1 MNIAVVSCAS
11 KKADYT
17 CSAYEMYSVS
27 NTFKTQAELASK
39 MYDKYYIMSAKYGI
53 ISPDKEIEPYNLTL
67 HTKRLTTGNL
77 ITEEAKIELKSKIKK
92 QLDYLISEG
101 CEIDFHL
108 SNDYYN
114 LLSSK
119 HQNHP
124 KITHIKPQKLQSVTV
139 QLYKEGIEKFDKGET
154 REEVVH
160 YLSTTIKTGNEDRES
175 EKPSWWYHPI
185 EEPFWGRS
193 HELAKKYRL
202 NDGNLF
208 MHYHQDTVQSK
219 HVMGWTNQ
227 LDNLKQLKQTDSES
241 WRICGKN
248 DTPFVTED
256 RLQEIELYKQN
267 NPPKETKV
275 LDDLDDL
282 DNLIPKT
289 KPKSV
294 SSFINKNELQS
305 TISKYYLNGLVES
318 VKWTIEDN
326 ALEID
331 FQSPNKDMIGR
342 VQHAGFPLENSEFA
356 VYDTSKLNKLLGIT
370 SGEVVLEL
378 EKVQS
383 IYTKLIISD
392 LNYTLNFSL
401 TDLLMIQ
408 DVGNVTDPDNYEIVG
423 ELGSEEITAIVRAHS
438 ALESDNVIVKID
450 RDLDGEDILVMS
462 FGDNSNHTNKID
474 YQIPNATLDN
484 VPYGINIPFN
494 SALIKTILNNN
505 KDAEL
510 AILKVNSQGLMK
522 LEFEGEDWKS
532 FYYIIR
538 KADV

>member
-1 MNIAVVSCAS
+1 MV
-11 KKADYT
+11 
-17 CSAYEMYSVS
+17 
-27 NTFKTQAELASK
+27 
-39 MYDKYYIMSAKYGI
+39 
-53 ISPDKEIEPYNLTL
+53 
-67 HTKRLTTGNL
+67 
-77 ITEEAKIELKSKIKK
+77 
-92 QLDYLISEG
+92 
-101 CEIDFHL
+101 
-108 SNDYYN
+108 
-114 LLSSK
+114 
-119 HQNHP
+119 
-124 KITHIKPQKLQSVTV
+124 
-139 QLYKEGIEKFDKGET
+139 
-154 REEVVH
+154 
-160 YLSTTIKTGNEDRES
+160 
-175 EKPSWWYHPI
+175 
-185 EEPFWGRS
+185 
-193 HELAKKYRL
+193 
-202 NDGNLF
+202 
-208 MHYHQDTVQSK
+208 
-219 HVMGWTNQ
+219 
-227 LDNLKQLKQTDSES
+227 
-241 WRICGKN
+241 
-248 DTPFVTED
+248 
-256 RLQEIELYKQN
+256 
-267 NPPKETKV
+267 
-275 LDDLDDL
+275 
-282 DNLIPKT
+282 
-289 KPKSV
+289 
-294 SSFINKNELQS
+294 NKNELQS
-305 TISKYYLNGLVES
+305 VIGKYYLNGLVES

-342 VQHAGFPLENSEFA
+342 VQHASFPLENSEFA

-505 KDAEL
+505 KDAES